1 MMAKSKF
8 TLAGRADRMVQAAFG
23 EIAAQKVPDHLVQ
36 LVDELELASKT
47 GRLRK
52 PGRAA

>member
-8 TLAGRADRMVQAAFG
+8 TLAGRADRMVQAAFAG
-23 EIAAQKVPDHLVQ
+23 AAAEKVPDHLIQ
-36 LVDELELASKT
+36 LVDELELASRT